1 MGKFDDGQ
9 AVATVAVPAKQ
20 IKQCKMRRERCHINK
35 STKELR
41 EETLLLSGIK
51 QEERERKGE
60 IQGRTMQIQVVE
72 IVKVAEEC
80 LLGLREPN

>member
-9 AVATVAVPAKQ
+9 AVPTVAVPAKQ

-51 QEERERKGE
+51 QEERERKE
-60 IQGRTMQIQVVE
+60 
-72 IVKVAEEC
+72 K
-80 LLGLREPN
+80 EPMEKPKGYSIFF